1 MYYSYSLVV
10 TLTLCVCLSEE
21 GWAPNPSSTGRVW
34 SGARAAASPQLL
46 MPSLS
51 YSSLG
56 HGADRYPVEAGR
68 GPGRG
73 EGSV

>member
-1 MYYSYSLVV
+1 MYYSYCLVV

-34 SGARAAASPQLL
+34 SGACAAASPQLL
-46 MPSLS
+46 SCRLS

-56 HGADRYPVEAGR
+56 YGADRYPVEAGR
-68 GPGRG
+68 GPGCR